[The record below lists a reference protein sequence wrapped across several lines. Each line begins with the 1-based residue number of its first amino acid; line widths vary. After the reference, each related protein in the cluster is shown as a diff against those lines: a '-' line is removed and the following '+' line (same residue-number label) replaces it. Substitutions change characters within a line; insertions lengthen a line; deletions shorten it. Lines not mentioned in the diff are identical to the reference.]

1 MLNITCV
8 VEGLHSSFRERR
20 DYPEKCSSAASTLNA
35 LHILYAVVIHTV
47 EIILG
52 LLVAV
57 AGLALLARKLGVA
70 YPILFVIGGL
80 VLGLIPGLPRPRL
93 DPELVFLLFLPPLL
107 YPAALFTSWRD
118 FRANLR
124 PISMLAIR
132 LVLITTVIV
141 AFVAHKL
148 VGLPWAAAFV
158 LGAIVSPP
166 DAVAATAITKRLRVP
181 RQIVTILEG
190 ESLVNDATALVIYR
204 FAVAAVVTGAFS
216 LALAG
221 LEFVLVSS
229 GGIFLGA
236 AIGWVASFVQRRLD
250 DPPVQTTFSLLTPF
264 AAYLAADKVGAS
276 GVLAVVTAGL
286 YLGWRSPEI
295 INSRARFQ
303 IFPVWEMVVFL
314 LNGLIFILI
323 GLQLP
328 QIVENLSGQSLPKL
342 CWQAALLNLVLIL
355 VRIAWVFAAKY
366 LPDLLGKSPAQN
378 TPRPNW
384 RHTAIVAWTGMRGVD
399 SMAAAMALPLFVRD
413 GSSFPGRDLILFHTF
428 AVILVTLVFQ
438 GLSLPVII
446 RWLRVEDDGVTE
458 KEEGQARLRAV
469 QAALAR
475 LNEFHGKSNE
485 KALAKLRAQYE
496 ERIAVL
502 ENNSKGDVHQRDK
515 THATAY
521 ERLFSEALLAER
533 RMILQL
539 RNEQVINDEV
549 LRRIQRDLDL
559 AELRL
564 NRT

>member
-1 MLNITCV
+1 MQ
-8 VEGLHSSFRERR
+8 
-20 DYPEKCSSAASTLNA
+20 
-35 LHILYAVVIHTV
+35 VIHTV
-47 EIILG
+47 EIIFG

-57 AGLALLARKLGVA
+57 ASLALLARRLNIA

-80 VLGLIPGLPRPRL
+80 VISLIPGLPRVRL

-118 FRANLR
+118 FHANLR

-132 LVLITTVIV
+132 LVLTTTVAI

-148 VGLPWAAAFV
+148 FGLPWAAAFV

-181 RQIVTILEG
+181 HHLITIIEG

-204 FAVAAVVTGAFS
+204 FAVAAVVTGTFS

-221 LEFVLVSS
+221 LEFILVAA
-229 GGIFLGA
+229 GGIVLGA
-236 AIGWVASFVQRRLD
+236 AIGWLASLVQGRLD
-250 DPPVQTTFSLLTPF
+250 DPPVQTILSLLTPF
-264 AAYLAADKVGAS
+264 AAYLAADKLGAS

-295 INSRARFQ
+295 INPRTRFQ
-303 IFPVWEMVVFL
+303 VFPVWEMVVFL

-328 QIVENLSGQSLPKL
+328 DILENLSRQSLPKV
-342 CWQAALLNLVLIL
+342 CWQAALLNAALIF
-355 VRIAWVFAAKY
+355 VRIAWIFTTKH
-366 LPDLLGKSPAQN
+366 LPDLVRNNPAKN
-378 TPRPNW
+378 RPRSNW

-399 SMAAAMALPLFVRD
+399 SMAAAMALPLTTNL
-413 GSSFPGRDLILFHTF
+413 GSPFPGRDLILFHTF
-428 AVILVTLVFQ
+428 SVILVTLVLQ
-438 GLSLPVII
+438 GLSLPLLI
-446 RWLRVEDDGVTE
+446 RWLRVVDDGIAE
-458 KEEGQARLRAV
+458 KEELRARLSAV
-469 QAALAR
+469 HAALVR
-475 LNEFHGKSNE
+475 LNEFKGQCDE
-485 KALAKLRAQYE
+485 RVLEGLRAQYE
-496 ERIAVL
+496 NRLREL
-502 ENNSKGDVHQRDK
+502 ESGADAGKHFWQTPQAATYQR
-515 THATAY
+515 
-521 ERLFSEALLAER
+521 LLSEALFAER
-533 RMILQL
+533 RTILQL
-539 RNEQVINDEV
+539 RNDKVINDEV